1 MGLNMGNRLYDLMD
15 WPSIEGVV
23 YSECDE
29 PMELL
34 GGRICKDGFLI
45 QTFAPDAVEM
55 NVRVDGRKKLY
66 PMEKMDEAGFFAVLL
81 PGRKKVSYTFVK
93 EDIYGKKTEYKD
105 IYSYGRQECMHALL
119 KISQNGRSEY
129 NINKFMTGSAQDA
142 YKYMGSHEAVVDGI
156 SGMIFGI
163 WAPDARRVSVIGAF
177 NKWDG
182 RVFQMEKDY
191 DTGIFFLFIPDMKP
205 KTPYCYEIKLKDGQV
220 VKKADPYAQSAS
232 NDVIY
237 ASLAGVNPEEK
248 NFKWTDAGW
257 KQEDTKHKPLSIC
270 EIDILDLKDDTIED
284 RIEALGF
291 NCVEIMN
298 VCAVR
303 NGSSAETINFYAV
316 NCEVGGLRL
325 KAFIDKMHKKNISV
339 IIDWNGA
346 FMSQGEYSLV
356 YFDGTHLYDTGKV
369 NLDNHPELNV
379 ASFDYSKPQVRSF
392 LMSNIRYWI
401 EEYHVDGLKF
411 SETASMLYLDYG
423 RKPGEWIPNIY
434 GGKENINAVEFIQN
448 VRKMVDSLQKNT
460 ILAAEESSGW
470 QFVTGDIA
478 DGGLGFDY
486 KWNDGW
492 KKELV
497 PFIEMDP
504 LFRKGIYG
512 RLTYSMLYQYSDDFI
527 IGFSRNGY
535 GWKKGILKDIVPVNG
550 EDVLNHVKTALGYMY
565 FHPGKKLINIKE
577 CSGVEKF
584 VAQMNNLYRNTKALY
599 ECDDNP
605 SGFEWADDISA
616 EETVIA
622 VLRRDESGQSVIG
635 AVNFTPVE
643 RKEFCIGVDEAG
655 KYTDVLN
662 DSVVYESSE
671 HNWNS
676 KDESVF
682 VDLKPLG
689 ISLYTYEPYTEIE
702 KERIKIEKET
712 KEALMLAKKEA
723 DEAKAVKDAAIERA
737 KQAKEAEI
745 IALAAAKEAEKAEK
759 EAAKAVCRR
768 IPGGASCWGRSG
780 SGAGSIEGREE
791 KRGRGKEG
799 WRVRF

>member
-492 KKELV
+492 KKEFV

-565 FHPGKKLINIKE
+565 FHPGKKLVNIKE

-584 VAQMNNLYRNTKALY
+584 VAQMNNLYRNTTALY

-759 EAAKAVCRR
+759 EAAKKAEEAR
-768 IPGGASCWGRSG
+768 IACIKIDEN
-780 SGAGSIEGREE
+780 AKKKLAELKKMEE
-791 KRGRGKEG
+791 KQGE
-799 WRVRF
+799 

>member
-93 EDIYGKKTEYKD
+93 EDVYGKKTEYKD
-105 IYSYGRQECMHALL
+105 IYSYGRHECMQALL
-119 KISQNGRSEY
+119 KISQNGKSEY
-129 NINKFMTGSAQDA
+129 NINKFMTGNAQDA

-535 GWKKGILKDIVPVNG
+535 GWKKGILKDIVPDNG

-723 DEAKAVKDAAIERA
+723 DEAKAVKDVAIERA

-759 EAAKAVCRR
+759 EAAKKAEEAR
-768 IPGGASCWGRSG
+768 IACIKIDEN
-780 SGAGSIEGREE
+780 AKKKLAELKKMEE
-791 KRGRGKEG
+791 KQGE
-799 WRVRF
+799 

>member
-81 PGRKKVSYTFVK
+81 PGRKKFSYTFVK

-105 IYSYGRQECMHALL
+105 IYSYGRQECMQALL

-460 ILAAEESSGW
+460 ILVAEESSGW

-689 ISLYTYEPYTEIE
+689 LSLYTYEPYTEIE

-759 EAAKAVCRR
+759 EAAKKAEEAR
-768 IPGGASCWGRSG
+768 IACIKIDEN
-780 SGAGSIEGREE
+780 AKKKLAELKKMEE
-791 KRGRGKEG
+791 KQGE
-799 WRVRF
+799 

>member
-191 DTGIFFLFIPDMKP
+191 DTGIFFLFIPDMKS

-535 GWKKGILKDIVPVNG
+535 GWKKGILKDIVSVNG

-759 EAAKAVCRR
+759 EAAKKAEEAR
-768 IPGGASCWGRSG
+768 IACIKIDEN
-780 SGAGSIEGREE
+780 AKKKLAELKKMEE
-791 KRGRGKEG
+791 KQGE
-799 WRVRF
+799 

>member
-81 PGRKKVSYTFVK
+81 PGRKKFSYTFVK

-105 IYSYGRQECMHALL
+105 IYSYGRQECMQALL

-497 PFIEMDP
+497 PFIEMNP

-759 EAAKAVCRR
+759 EAAKKAEEAR
-768 IPGGASCWGRSG
+768 IACIKIDEN
-780 SGAGSIEGREE
+780 AKKKLAELKKMEE
-791 KRGRGKEG
+791 KQGE
-799 WRVRF
+799 

>member
-105 IYSYGRQECMHALL
+105 IYSYGRQECMQALL

-237 ASLAGVNPEEK
+237 ASLAEVNPEEK

-605 SGFEWADDISA
+605 SGFEWADDVSA

-759 EAAKAVCRR
+759 EAAKKAEEAR
-768 IPGGASCWGRSG
+768 IACIKIDEN
-780 SGAGSIEGREE
+780 AKKKLAELKKMEE
-791 KRGRGKEG
+791 KQGE
-799 WRVRF
+799 

>member
-1 MGLNMGNRLYDLMD
+1 MGLNMGNGLYDLMD

-105 IYSYGRQECMHALL
+105 IYSYGRQECMQALL

-182 RVFQMEKDY
+182 RVFQMEKDC

-759 EAAKAVCRR
+759 EAAKKAEEAR
-768 IPGGASCWGRSG
+768 IACIKIDEN
-780 SGAGSIEGREE
+780 AKKKLAELKKMEE
-791 KRGRGKEG
+791 KQGE
-799 WRVRF
+799 

>member
-93 EDIYGKKTEYKD
+93 EDVYGKKTEYKD
-105 IYSYGRQECMHALL
+105 IYSYGRHECMQALL
-119 KISQNGRSEY
+119 KISQNGKSEY
-129 NINKFMTGSAQDA
+129 NINKFMTGNAQDA

-257 KQEDTKHKPLSIC
+257 KQQDTKHKPLSIC

-423 RKPGEWIPNIY
+423 RKPGEWIPNVY

-535 GWKKGILKDIVPVNG
+535 GWKKGILKDIVPDNG

-759 EAAKAVCRR
+759 EAAKKAEEAR
-768 IPGGASCWGRSG
+768 IACIKIDEN
-780 SGAGSIEGREE
+780 AKKKLAELKKMEE
-791 KRGRGKEG
+791 KQGE
-799 WRVRF
+799 

>member
-15 WPSIEGVV
+15 WSSIEGVV

-81 PGRKKVSYTFVK
+81 PGRKKISYTFVK

-105 IYSYGRQECMHALL
+105 IYSYGRQECMQALL

-220 VKKADPYAQSAS
+220 VKKADPYAQYAS

-565 FHPGKKLINIKE
+565 FHPGKKLVNIKE

-622 VLRRDESGQSVIG
+622 VLRRDESEQSVIG

-759 EAAKAVCRR
+759 EAAKKAEEAR
-768 IPGGASCWGRSG
+768 IACIKIDEN
-780 SGAGSIEGREE
+780 AKKKLAELKKMEE
-791 KRGRGKEG
+791 KQGE
-799 WRVRF
+799 

>member
-81 PGRKKVSYTFVK
+81 PGRKKISYTFVK

-105 IYSYGRQECMHALL
+105 IYSYGRQECMQALL

-220 VKKADPYAQSAS
+220 VKKADPYAQYAS

-565 FHPGKKLINIKE
+565 FHPGKKLVNIKE

-622 VLRRDESGQSVIG
+622 VLRRDESEQSVIG

-759 EAAKAVCRR
+759 EAAKKAEDAR
-768 IPGGASCWGRSG
+768 IACIKIDEN
-780 SGAGSIEGREE
+780 AKKKLAELKKMEE
-791 KRGRGKEG
+791 KQGE
-799 WRVRF
+799 

>member
-15 WPSIEGVV
+15 WPSIEGIV

-45 QTFAPDAVEM
+45 QTFAPDAVEID
-55 NVRVDGRKKLY
+55 VRVDGRKKLY

-93 EDIYGKKTEYKD
+93 EDVYGKKTEYKD
-105 IYSYGRQECMHALL
+105 IYSYGRHECMQALL
-119 KISQNGRSEY
+119 KISQNGKSEY
-129 NINKFMTGSAQDA
+129 NINKFMTGNAQDA

-237 ASLAGVNPEEK
+237 ASLAGVNPGEK

-535 GWKKGILKDIVPVNG
+535 GWKKGILKDIVPDNG

-662 DSVVYESSE
+662 DSVVYESYE

-737 KQAKEAEI
+737 KQANEAEI

-759 EAAKAVCRR
+759 EAAKKAEEAR
-768 IPGGASCWGRSG
+768 IACIKIDEN
-780 SGAGSIEGREE
+780 AKKKLAELKKMEE
-791 KRGRGKEG
+791 KQGE
-799 WRVRF
+799 

>member
-93 EDIYGKKTEYKD
+93 EDVYGKKTEYKD
-105 IYSYGRQECMHALL
+105 IYSYGRHECMQALL
-119 KISQNGRSEY
+119 KISQNGKSEY
-129 NINKFMTGSAQDA
+129 NINKFMTGNAQDA

-191 DTGIFFLFIPDMKP
+191 DTGVFFLFIPDMKP

-535 GWKKGILKDIVPVNG
+535 GWKKGILKDIVPDNG

-759 EAAKAVCRR
+759 EAAKKAEEAR
-768 IPGGASCWGRSG
+768 IACIKIDEN
-780 SGAGSIEGREE
+780 AKKKLAELKKMEE
-791 KRGRGKEG
+791 KQGE
-799 WRVRF
+799 

>member
-1 MGLNMGNRLYDLMD
+1 MGNRLYDLMD

-81 PGRKKVSYTFVK
+81 PGRKKISYTFVK

-105 IYSYGRQECMHALL
+105 IYSYGRQECMQALL

-605 SGFEWADDISA
+605 SGFEWADDISV

-759 EAAKAVCRR
+759 EAAKKAEEAR
-768 IPGGASCWGRSG
+768 IACIKIDEN
-780 SGAGSIEGREE
+780 AKKKLAELKKMEE
-791 KRGRGKEG
+791 KQGE
-799 WRVRF
+799 

>member
-81 PGRKKVSYTFVK
+81 PGRKKISYTFVK

-105 IYSYGRQECMHALL
+105 IYSYGRQECMQALL

-270 EIDILDLKDDTIED
+270 EIDVLDLKDDTIED

-759 EAAKAVCRR
+759 EAAKKAEEAR
-768 IPGGASCWGRSG
+768 IACIKIDEN
-780 SGAGSIEGREE
+780 AKKKLAELKKMEE
-791 KRGRGKEG
+791 KQGE
-799 WRVRF
+799 

>member
-105 IYSYGRQECMHALL
+105 IYSYGRQECMQALL

-325 KAFIDKMHKKNISV
+325 KAFIDKMHKKDISV

-759 EAAKAVCRR
+759 EAAKKAEEAR
-768 IPGGASCWGRSG
+768 IACIKIDEN
-780 SGAGSIEGREE
+780 AKKKLAELKKMEE
-791 KRGRGKEG
+791 KQGE
-799 WRVRF
+799 

>member
-81 PGRKKVSYTFVK
+81 PGRKKISYTFVK

-105 IYSYGRQECMHALL
+105 IYSYGRQECMQALL

-220 VKKADPYAQSAS
+220 VKKADPYAQYAS

-643 RKEFCIGVDEAG
+643 RKEFCIGVDETG

-759 EAAKAVCRR
+759 EAAKKAEEAR
-768 IPGGASCWGRSG
+768 IACIKIDEN
-780 SGAGSIEGREE
+780 AKKKLAELKKMEE
-791 KRGRGKEG
+791 KQGE
-799 WRVRF
+799 

>member
-1 MGLNMGNRLYDLMD
+1 MGNRLYDLMD
-15 WPSIEGVV
+15 WPSIEGIV

-45 QTFAPDAVEM
+45 QTFAPDAVEID
-55 NVRVDGRKKLY
+55 VRVDGRKKLY

-93 EDIYGKKTEYKD
+93 EDVYGKKTEYKD
-105 IYSYGRQECMHALL
+105 IYSYGRHECMQALL
-119 KISQNGRSEY
+119 KISQNGKSEY

-535 GWKKGILKDIVPVNG
+535 GWKKGILKDIVPDNG

-662 DSVVYESSE
+662 DSVVYESYE

-759 EAAKAVCRR
+759 EAAKKAEEAR
-768 IPGGASCWGRSG
+768 IACIKIDEN
-780 SGAGSIEGREE
+780 AKKKLAELKKMEE
-791 KRGRGKEG
+791 KQGE
-799 WRVRF
+799 

>member
-220 VKKADPYAQSAS
+220 VKKADPYAQTAS

-565 FHPGKKLINIKE
+565 FHPGKKLVNIKE

-759 EAAKAVCRR
+759 EAAKKAEEAR
-768 IPGGASCWGRSG
+768 IACIKIDEN
-780 SGAGSIEGREE
+780 AKKKLAELKKMEE
-791 KRGRGKEG
+791 KQGE
-799 WRVRF
+799 

>member
-105 IYSYGRQECMHALL
+105 IYSYGRQECMQALL

-205 KTPYCYEIKLKDGQV
+205 KTLYCYEIKLKDGQV

-745 IALAAAKEAEKAEK
+745 IALAAAKEAKKAEK
-759 EAAKAVCRR
+759 EAAKKAEEAR
-768 IPGGASCWGRSG
+768 IACIKIDEN
-780 SGAGSIEGREE
+780 AKKKLAELKKMEE
-791 KRGRGKEG
+791 KQGE
-799 WRVRF
+799 

>member
-81 PGRKKVSYTFVK
+81 PGRKKISYTFVK

-105 IYSYGRQECMHALL
+105 IYSYGRQECMQALL

-565 FHPGKKLINIKE
+565 FHPGKKLVNIKE

-745 IALAAAKEAEKAEK
+745 IALAAAKEAEKTEK
-759 EAAKAVCRR
+759 EAAKKAEEAR
-768 IPGGASCWGRSG
+768 IACIKIDEN
-780 SGAGSIEGREE
+780 AKKKLAELKKMEE
-791 KRGRGKEG
+791 KQGE
-799 WRVRF
+799 

>member
-93 EDIYGKKTEYKD
+93 EDVYGKKTEYKD
-105 IYSYGRQECMHALL
+105 IYSYGRHECMQALL
-119 KISQNGRSEY
+119 KISQNGKSEY
-129 NINKFMTGSAQDA
+129 NINKFMTGNAQDA

-257 KQEDTKHKPLSIC
+257 KQEDTKHKPLSMC

-535 GWKKGILKDIVPVNG
+535 GWKKGILKDIVPDNG

-759 EAAKAVCRR
+759 EAAKKAEEAR
-768 IPGGASCWGRSG
+768 IACIKIDEN
-780 SGAGSIEGREE
+780 AKKKLAELKKMEE
-791 KRGRGKEG
+791 KQGE
-799 WRVRF
+799 

>member
-15 WPSIEGVV
+15 WPSIEGIV

-45 QTFAPDAVEM
+45 QTFAPDAVEID
-55 NVRVDGRKKLY
+55 VRVDGRKKLY

-93 EDIYGKKTEYKD
+93 EDVYGKKTEYKD
-105 IYSYGRQECMHALL
+105 IYSYGRQECMQALL

-759 EAAKAVCRR
+759 EAAKKAEEAR
-768 IPGGASCWGRSG
+768 IACIKIDEN
-780 SGAGSIEGREE
+780 AKKKLAELKKMEE
-791 KRGRGKEG
+791 KQGE
-799 WRVRF
+799 

>member
-1 MGLNMGNRLYDLMD
+1 MGNRLYDLMD

-93 EDIYGKKTEYKD
+93 EDVYGKKTEYKD
-105 IYSYGRQECMHALL
+105 IYSYGRHECMQALL
-119 KISQNGRSEY
+119 KISQNGKSEY
-129 NINKFMTGSAQDA
+129 NINKFMTGNAQDA

-423 RKPGEWIPNIY
+423 RKPGEWIPNVY

-535 GWKKGILKDIVPVNG
+535 GWKKGILKDIVPDNG

-723 DEAKAVKDAAIERA
+723 NEAKAVKDAAIERA

-759 EAAKAVCRR
+759 EAAKKAEEAR
-768 IPGGASCWGRSG
+768 IACIKIDEN
-780 SGAGSIEGREE
+780 AKKKLAELKKMEE
-791 KRGRGKEG
+791 KQGE
-799 WRVRF
+799 

>member
-15 WPSIEGVV
+15 WPSIEGIV

-45 QTFAPDAVEM
+45 QTFAPDAVEID
-55 NVRVDGRKKLY
+55 VRVDGRKKLY

-93 EDIYGKKTEYKD
+93 EDVYGKKTEYKD
-105 IYSYGRQECMHALL
+105 IYSYGRHECMQALL
-119 KISQNGRSEY
+119 KISQNGKSEY
-129 NINKFMTGSAQDA
+129 NINKFMTGNAQDA

-248 NFKWTDAGW
+248 NFKWADAGW

-535 GWKKGILKDIVPVNG
+535 GWKKGILKDIVPDNG

-759 EAAKAVCRR
+759 EAAKKAEEAR
-768 IPGGASCWGRSG
+768 IACIKIDEN
-780 SGAGSIEGREE
+780 AKKKLAELKKMEE
-791 KRGRGKEG
+791 KQGE
-799 WRVRF
+799 

>member
-15 WPSIEGVV
+15 WPSIEGIV

-535 GWKKGILKDIVPVNG
+535 GWKKGILKDIVPDNG

-759 EAAKAVCRR
+759 EAAKKAEEAR
-768 IPGGASCWGRSG
+768 IACIKIDEN
-780 SGAGSIEGREE
+780 AKKKLAELKKMEE
-791 KRGRGKEG
+791 KQGE
-799 WRVRF
+799 

>member
-191 DTGIFFLFIPDMKP
+191 DTGIFFLFVPDMKP

-565 FHPGKKLINIKE
+565 FHPGKKLVNIKE

-759 EAAKAVCRR
+759 EAAKKAEEAR
-768 IPGGASCWGRSG
+768 IACIKIDEN
-780 SGAGSIEGREE
+780 AKKKLAELKKMEE
-791 KRGRGKEG
+791 KQGE
-799 WRVRF
+799 

>member
-81 PGRKKVSYTFVK
+81 PGRKKISYTFVK

-105 IYSYGRQECMHALL
+105 IYSYGRQECMQALL

-220 VKKADPYAQSAS
+220 VKKADPYAQYAS

-565 FHPGKKLINIKE
+565 FHPGKKLVNIKE

-622 VLRRDESGQSVIG
+622 VLRRDESEQSVIG

-759 EAAKAVCRR
+759 EAAKKAEEAR
-768 IPGGASCWGRSG
+768 IACIKIDENAKKRL
-780 SGAGSIEGREE
+780 AELKKMEE
-791 KRGRGKEG
+791 KQGE
-799 WRVRF
+799 

>member
-1 MGLNMGNRLYDLMD
+1 MGNRLYDLMD

-93 EDIYGKKTEYKD
+93 EDVYGKKTEYKD
-105 IYSYGRQECMHALL
+105 IYSYGRHECMQALL
-119 KISQNGRSEY
+119 KISQNGKSEY
-129 NINKFMTGSAQDA
+129 NINKFMTGNAQDA

-191 DTGIFFLFIPDMKP
+191 DTGVFFLFIPDMKP

-356 YFDGTHLYDTGKV
+356 YFDGTHLYDTGKA

-535 GWKKGILKDIVPVNG
+535 GWKKGILKDIVPDNG

-662 DSVVYESSE
+662 GSVVYESSE
-671 HNWNS
+671 YNWNS

-737 KQAKEAEI
+737 KQAKEAAI

-759 EAAKAVCRR
+759 EAAKKAEEAR
-768 IPGGASCWGRSG
+768 IACIKIDEN
-780 SGAGSIEGREE
+780 AKKKLAELKKMEE
-791 KRGRGKEG
+791 KQGE
-799 WRVRF
+799 

>member
-232 NDVIY
+232 NGVIY

-270 EIDILDLKDDTIED
+270 EIDVLDLKDDTIED

-759 EAAKAVCRR
+759 EAAKKAEEAR
-768 IPGGASCWGRSG
+768 IACIKIDEN
-780 SGAGSIEGREE
+780 AKKKLAELKKMEE
-791 KRGRGKEG
+791 KQGE
-799 WRVRF
+799 

>member
-81 PGRKKVSYTFVK
+81 PGRKKISYTFVK

-105 IYSYGRQECMHALL
+105 IYSYGRQECMQALL

-142 YKYMGSHEAVVDGI
+142 YKYMGSHEVVVDGI

-759 EAAKAVCRR
+759 EAAKKAEEAR
-768 IPGGASCWGRSG
+768 IACIKIDEN
-780 SGAGSIEGREE
+780 AKKKLAELKKMEE
-791 KRGRGKEG
+791 KQGE
-799 WRVRF
+799 

>member
-81 PGRKKVSYTFVK
+81 PGRKKISYTFVK

-105 IYSYGRQECMHALL
+105 IYSYGRQECMQALL

-325 KAFIDKMHKKNISV
+325 KAFIDKIHKKNISV

-759 EAAKAVCRR
+759 EAAKKAEEAR
-768 IPGGASCWGRSG
+768 IACIKIDEN
-780 SGAGSIEGREE
+780 AKKKLAELKKMEE
-791 KRGRGKEG
+791 KQGE
-799 WRVRF
+799 

>member
-15 WPSIEGVV
+15 WPSIEGIV

-66 PMEKMDEAGFFAVLL
+66 PMEKMDEAGFFAVLF

-93 EDIYGKKTEYKD
+93 EDVYGKKTEYKD
-105 IYSYGRQECMHALL
+105 IYSYGRHECMQALL
-119 KISQNGRSEY
+119 KISQNGKSEY
-129 NINKFMTGSAQDA
+129 NINKFMTGNAQDA

-163 WAPDARRVSVIGAF
+163 WVPDARRVSVIGAF

-470 QFVTGDIA
+470 QFVTGGIA

-535 GWKKGILKDIVPVNG
+535 GWKKGILKDIVPDNG

-689 ISLYTYEPYTEIE
+689 ISLYAYEPYTEIE

-759 EAAKAVCRR
+759 EAAKKAEEAR
-768 IPGGASCWGRSG
+768 IACIKIDEN
-780 SGAGSIEGREE
+780 AKKKLAELKKMEE
-791 KRGRGKEG
+791 KQGE
-799 WRVRF
+799 

>member
-45 QTFAPDAVEM
+45 QTFAPDAVEID
-55 NVRVDGRKKLY
+55 VRVDGRKKLY

-93 EDIYGKKTEYKD
+93 EDVYGKKTEYKD
-105 IYSYGRQECMHALL
+105 IYSYGRHECMQALL
-119 KISQNGRSEY
+119 KISQNGKSEY
-129 NINKFMTGSAQDA
+129 NINKFMTGNAQDA

-156 SGMIFGI
+156 SGMIFEI

-535 GWKKGILKDIVPVNG
+535 GWEKGILKDIVPDNG

-759 EAAKAVCRR
+759 EAAKKAEEAR
-768 IPGGASCWGRSG
+768 IACIKIDEN
-780 SGAGSIEGREE
+780 AKKKLAELKKMEE
-791 KRGRGKEG
+791 KQGE
-799 WRVRF
+799 

>member
-81 PGRKKVSYTFVK
+81 PGRKKFSYTFVK

-105 IYSYGRQECMHALL
+105 IYSYGRQECMQALL

-237 ASLAGVNPEEK
+237 ASLAGVNTEEK

-759 EAAKAVCRR
+759 EAAKKAEEAR
-768 IPGGASCWGRSG
+768 IACIKIDEN
-780 SGAGSIEGREE
+780 AKKKLAELKKMEE
-791 KRGRGKEG
+791 KQGE
-799 WRVRF
+799 

>member
-434 GGKENINAVEFIQN
+434 GGKEHINAVEVIQN

-723 DEAKAVKDAAIERA
+723 DEAKAVKDAARERA

-759 EAAKAVCRR
+759 EAAKKAEEAR
-768 IPGGASCWGRSG
+768 IACIKIDEN
-780 SGAGSIEGREE
+780 AKKKLAELKKMEE
-791 KRGRGKEG
+791 KQGE
-799 WRVRF
+799 

>member
-81 PGRKKVSYTFVK
+81 PGRKKFSYTFVK

-105 IYSYGRQECMHALL
+105 IYSYGRQECMQALL

-622 VLRRDESGQSVIG
+622 VLRRDESEQSVIG

-759 EAAKAVCRR
+759 EAAKKAEEAR
-768 IPGGASCWGRSG
+768 IACIKIDEN
-780 SGAGSIEGREE
+780 AKKKLAELKKMEE
-791 KRGRGKEG
+791 KQGE
-799 WRVRF
+799 

>member
-93 EDIYGKKTEYKD
+93 EDVYGKKTEYKD
-105 IYSYGRQECMHALL
+105 IYSYGRHECMQALL
-119 KISQNGRSEY
+119 KISQNGKSEY
-129 NINKFMTGSAQDA
+129 NINKFMTGNAQDA

-759 EAAKAVCRR
+759 EAAKKAEEAR
-768 IPGGASCWGRSG
+768 IACIKIDEN
-780 SGAGSIEGREE
+780 AKKKLAELKKMEE
-791 KRGRGKEG
+791 KQGE
-799 WRVRF
+799 

>member
-15 WPSIEGVV
+15 WPSIEGIV

-45 QTFAPDAVEM
+45 QTFAPDAVEID
-55 NVRVDGRKKLY
+55 VRVDGRKKLY

-93 EDIYGKKTEYKD
+93 EDVYGKKTEYKD
-105 IYSYGRQECMHALL
+105 IYSYGRQECMQALL

-129 NINKFMTGSAQDA
+129 NINKFMTGNAQDA

-248 NFKWTDAGW
+248 NFKWDDAGW

-535 GWKKGILKDIVPVNG
+535 GWKKGILKDIVPDNG

-643 RKEFCIGVDEAG
+643 RKEFCIGVDVAG

-759 EAAKAVCRR
+759 EAAKKAEEAR
-768 IPGGASCWGRSG
+768 IACIKIDEN
-780 SGAGSIEGREE
+780 AKKKLAELKKMEE
-791 KRGRGKEG
+791 KQGE
-799 WRVRF
+799 

>member
-81 PGRKKVSYTFVK
+81 PGRKKFSYTFVK

-105 IYSYGRQECMHALL
+105 IYSYGRQECMQALL

-759 EAAKAVCRR
+759 EAAKKAEEARLAC
-768 IPGGASCWGRSG
+768 IKIDENAKKKL
-780 SGAGSIEGREE
+780 AELKKMEE
-791 KRGRGKEG
+791 KQGE
-799 WRVRF
+799 